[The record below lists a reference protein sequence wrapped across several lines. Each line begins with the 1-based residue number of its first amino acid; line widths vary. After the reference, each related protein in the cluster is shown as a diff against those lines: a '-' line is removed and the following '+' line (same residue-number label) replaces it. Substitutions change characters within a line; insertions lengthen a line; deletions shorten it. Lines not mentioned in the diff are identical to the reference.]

1 MKIKSNGRNVQF
13 SKTNIGRSLKGT
25 QRSEPQKVSYQILKQ
40 LVENSIYGRKKD
52 VDERHSK
59 RNNGQEL
66 YYNAFT
72 YKGKT
77 FGVEISVDIPKRK
90 ETPNTYAGHKVKIIE
105 TIPAATKVGSK
116 ELTFNSPSI
125 ASISISD
132 IFRLFNPTAKIK
144 LKKNKTTDGKQIWD
158 YLSGQVAAS
167 TFFKYSQSVR
177 TMTEKSKKW
186 VNNWIVSS
194 IALSPKIAFGQLLS
208 CINYADGK
216 DISFLDWTK
225 GFVSFWFFFF

>member
-59 RNNGQEL
+59 RNNGQEI
-66 YYNAFT
+66 YYNAFI

-77 FGVEISVDIPKRK
+77 FGVEISIDKPISEKS
-90 ETPNTYAGHKVKIIE
+90 PNAYAGHKIKIIE
-105 TIPAATKVGSK
+105 TVPATSRKGLMPSYGSDTVAPEINGTKLPDLTSATI
-116 ELTFNSPSI
+116 SI
-125 ASISISD
+125 ANIIKA
-132 IFRLFNPTAKIK
+132 FNPTAKIK

-177 TMTEKSKKW
+177 TMTKKSKKW
-186 VNNWIVSS
+186 GNNWIVSS
-194 IALSPKIAFGQLLS
+194 IALSP
-208 CINYADGK
+208 
-216 DISFLDWTK
+216 
-225 GFVSFWFFFF
+225 